1 MITKQDRYQFRKER
15 VRRNLL
21 RNGISRPRLAVYR
34 SLRYMYAQVID
45 DSNSKTL
52 AFASTLDKE
61 LKSRLKSGKNLE
73 SAKVLGDIMAKKA
86 IAAGVKEVCFDRAG
100 RIYHG
105 RIKAF
110 ADAARQ
116 AGLKF

>member
-1 MITKQDRYQFRKER
+1 MITKQERYCFRKKR
-15 VRRNLL
+15 VRGKLFAG
-21 RNGISRPRLAVYR
+21 GILRPRLAVYR
-34 SLRYMYAQVID
+34 SLKYLYAQIID
-45 DSNSKTL
+45 DTKGTTL
-52 AFASTLDKE
+52 SSVSTLDKDI
-61 LKSRLKSGKNLE
+61 KDKIKSGKSIE
-73 SAKVLGDIMAKKA
+73 SAKVLGEFMAKKA
-86 IAAGVKEVCFDRAG
+86 LATGIKEVCFDRAG